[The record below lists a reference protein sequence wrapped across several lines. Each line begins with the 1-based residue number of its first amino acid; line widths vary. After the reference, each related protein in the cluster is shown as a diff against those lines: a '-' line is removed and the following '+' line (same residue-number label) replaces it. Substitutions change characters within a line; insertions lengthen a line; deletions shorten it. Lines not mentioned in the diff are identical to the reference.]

1 MNIKNCRNCGKMFNY
16 ITGPAICPNCREAVE
31 AKFQEV
37 KEYIREH
44 KGVGIAEVSEAC
56 SVDPGQIRQW
66 LRDDRLEVTED
77 SIEGD
82 KESALK
88 NIKSLKEKGF
98 RVALDDFSSGYTAV
112 SNLYEYSV
120 DLVKID
126 RQMII
131 DAERDPR
138 NKELN

>member
-16 ITGPAICPNCREAVE
+16 ITGPVICPNCREAVE

-37 KEYIREH
+37 KQYIRDH

-77 SIEGD
+77 SALMLNCEGCGAPIRSGRYCDRCKVNMANTFGSILNTNKPKPEIRKPD
-82 KESALK
+82 KDSPK
-88 NIKSLKEKGF
+88 MRF
-98 RVALDDFSSGYTAV
+98 LD
-112 SNLYEYSV
+112 
-120 DLVKID
+120 
-126 RQMII
+126 Q
-131 DAERDPR
+131 
-138 NKELN
+138 